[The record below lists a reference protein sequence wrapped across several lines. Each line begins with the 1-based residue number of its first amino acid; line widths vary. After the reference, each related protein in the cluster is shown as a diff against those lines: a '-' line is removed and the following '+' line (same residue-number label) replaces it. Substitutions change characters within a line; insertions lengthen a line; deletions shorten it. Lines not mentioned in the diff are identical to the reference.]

1 MNSTLSPLG
10 TEARR
15 RLSRIGL
22 AFFLFFV
29 ITFLA
34 QLGLT
39 ALVSLAPA
47 LTEHPAMTWLL
58 SMVPMYLFALPVF
71 YLLLRPL
78 SPGTVAQHPLHARDF
93 FIFFFISYALV
104 YLGNLVGT
112 LINSVTDLLSGAHS
126 ASDATE
132 IIEESPLYLVF
143 IFAVV
148 LGPIVEEAMFR
159 GIVLRRLLPFGEGFA
174 ILTSAF
180 LFGLFHGNLS
190 QFIYAFLLGAFFGFL
205 YCRTGRL
212 HHAILLH
219 AAINFVGSILPL
231 LVLRLVDLDALTG
244 EPPTTSE
251 ELLPLVPQLLLL
263 AAFGLL
269 VLGAVAIGAFFLY
282 RYRKV
287 LLPREGTCLLKRGE
301 RARVFLS
308 VGGVLA
314 ALTSLFLIVLSYL

>member
-1 MNSTLSPLG
+1 MNNTLTPLG
-10 TEARR
+10 IEARR

-29 ITFLA
+29 ITFLV
-34 QLGLT
+34 QL
-39 ALVSLAPA
+39 ALSALLSLFPA
-47 LTEHPAMTWLL
+47 VGEHPAISWLL

-71 YLLLRPL
+71 YLLLRPFPPDTVTPRRL
-78 SPGTVAQHPLHARDF
+78 SARDF
-93 FIFFFISYALV
+93 AIFFFISYALV

-112 LINSVTDLLSGAHS
+112 LINAITDLLSGAHS
-126 ASDATE
+126 SSDATA

-148 LGPIVEEAMFR
+148 LGPIVEEVMFR

-174 ILTSAF
+174 ILTSAL

-219 AAINFVGSILPL
+219 ATINFVGSILPL
-231 LVLRLVDLDALTG
+231 LVLRLVDLEALTG
-244 EPPTTSE
+244 ELPTDPE
-251 ELLPLVPQLLLL
+251 GLAPLIPQLLIL
-263 AAFGLL
+263 AAFGTL
-269 VLGAVAIGAFFLY
+269 VLGAVAVGAFLLY
-282 RYRKV
+282 RYRKT
-287 LLPREGTCLLKRGE
+287 LLPREGACLLARGE
-301 RARVFLS
+301 RGRVFLS
-308 VGGVLA
+308 VGALLA